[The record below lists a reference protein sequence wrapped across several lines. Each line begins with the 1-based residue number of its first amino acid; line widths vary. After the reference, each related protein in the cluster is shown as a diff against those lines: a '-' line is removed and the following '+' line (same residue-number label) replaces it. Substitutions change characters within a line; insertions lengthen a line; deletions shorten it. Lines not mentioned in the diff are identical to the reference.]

1 LKSIFDTIF
10 DRCTQAFNQ
19 KRTAS
24 RAKELAH
31 GLLSCTGRA
40 TITGMLI
47 AVGRQFVDWTAAYR
61 LFWGSRMNTDK
72 LFEVATKVCL
82 EQLGPDQIMVAHMD
96 DTILRKV
103 GKKIHGTGWRR
114 DPLGPAFHTN
124 FIWAQRFI
132 QISLSLRDNADFNS
146 QSRAIPVD
154 FHHSPTM
161 KKLAKNSTDEQRAEY
176 MECRKQQNLSAQGL
190 ERIKLLRTRLNE
202 QGASTRE
209 LYLSVD
215 GSYTNGTILKG
226 LPQAVTLIGR
236 VRKDAKFN
244 YLPLSE
250 KTKGRNKKYGELVP
264 TPEQIRQSDDFS
276 WQEVAGWA
284 SGKKHMF
291 NVKIVKSLKWRCAG
305 QKETLQL
312 VVIRPLSYR
321 LKKGGKLLY
330 RQPAYLI
337 CMDNDLEIEI
347 LLQAYLWR
355 WEIEVNF
362 REEKTTNG
370 CGEAQVRNEIAA
382 VKVPQFVVAMHAFI
396 HLADYIITKLNTNI
410 SLPKAKWER
419 KNKSLRSSTNNI
431 LNTFRGC
438 YLFEKLGKS
447 FSDFVLKQ
455 RQIINSLNP
464 IIDALNPIFYIRR

>member
-1 LKSIFDTIF
+1 M
-10 DRCTQAFNQ
+10 A
-19 KRTAS
+19 

-47 AVGRQFVDWTAAYR
+47 AVGRQFVDWTAAYQI
-61 LFWGSRMNTDK
+61 FWGSRMNTDK

-82 EQLGPDQIMVAHMD
+82 EQLTPKQIIVVHLD
-96 DTILRKV
+96 DTIIRKV

-132 QISLSLRDNADFNS
+132 QMSISLYQEADFNS
-146 QSRAIPVD
+146 QSRAIAVD

-161 KKLAKNSTDEQRAEY
+161 KKLAKNANDADKVAY
-176 MECRKQQNLSAQGL
+176 IECRKQQKLSRQGL
-190 ERIKLLRTRLNE
+190 ERIKLLRTRLDE

-209 LYLSVD
+209 MYLSVD
-215 GSYTNGTILKG
+215 GSYTNGTVLKG
-226 LPQAVTLIGR
+226 LPQGVTLIGR
-236 VRKDAKFN
+236 VRKDAAFN
-244 YLPLSE
+244 YSPACE
-250 KTKGRNKKYGELVP
+250 KTKGRNKKYGDPVP
-264 TPEQIRQSDDFS
+264 TPEQIRQSDAIS
-276 WQEVAGWA
+276 WQEVTGWA
-284 SGKKHMF
+284 AGKKHVF
-291 NVKIVKSLKWRCAG
+291 NVKIIKSLKWRSAG
-305 QKETLQL
+305 QNRTLQL

-321 LKKGGKLLY
+321 LINGGKLLY

-337 CMDNDLEIEI
+337 CTDNDLEIAI
-347 LLQAYLWR
+347 LLQGYLWR

-370 CGEAQVRNEIAA
+370 CGDAQVRNEISA

-396 HLADYIITKLNTNI
+396 HLADYINTKLNTAI
-410 SLPKAKWER
+410 TLPRAKWEQQNIR
-419 KNKSLRSSTNNI
+419 LRTSTNNI
-431 LNTFRGC
+431 LNNFRGC
-438 YLFEKLGKS
+438 YFFEKLGKS
-447 FSDFVLKQ
+447 FSDFVVKQ
-455 RQIINSLNP
+455 RQIINAINP